1 MPKRTALLLL
11 ALLLIASPL
20 QAAPNPPPP
29 QVWSHHKM
37 LGVEAGVCAKTAR
50 QAVMDLGFAEVS
62 TREDYTYA
70 HRGSNRAAIKCV
82 SLDRGTFMYLAVA
95 GPDWK
100 AVKKLRNEIAA
111 KF

>member
-1 MPKRTALLLL
+1 MLKHTTLSLL
-11 ALLLIASPL
+11 ALLLIAGPL
-20 QAAPNPPPP
+20 QAAPSTPPP
-29 QVWSHHKM
+29 QIWSHHK
-37 LGVEAGVCAKTAR
+37 LLEIEAGVCAKVAR

-62 TREDYTYA
+62 TRDNYTYA
-70 HRGSNRAAIKCV
+70 HRGPNRAAIKCV

-100 AVKKLRNEIAA
+100 SVEKLRNDLAA

>member
-1 MPKRTALLLL
+1 MPKRTALSLL
-11 ALLLIASPL
+11 ALLLIAGPL
-20 QAAPNPPPP
+20 QAVPSPPPP

-82 SLDRGTFMYLAVA
+82 SMDRGTFMYLAIA

-100 AVKKLRNEIAA
+100 AVKKLRDDIAA